1 LQELSLSGANDFPT
15 PPTCPRP
22 FSSPLLP
29 STAAFKEDSELLGLD
44 TSSADILND
53 VGFLTTCITSSS
65 SVNSSSDR
73 IQATASWLNNRLKA
87 LPAIKETSDISRAD
101 LVYRIICSIAMTYSS
116 CIMSLTPFS
125 GVYDDLQL
133 EELYSNIMKVGLERW
148 KEIPGI
154 FLWILLVI
162 CPSVADDTKGRF
174 FKHKMAVTGMSIAM
188 EDFNLATAYL
198 RAFWKVQRWVARERD
213 GKEEVVLL

>member
-1 LQELSLSGANDFPT
+1 
-15 PPTCPRP
+15 
-22 FSSPLLP
+22 
-29 STAAFKEDSELLGLD
+29 LLGLD

-53 VGFLTTCITSSS
+53 VGFLTTCITSS

-87 LPAIKETSDISRAD
+87 LPAVEETSDISRTE
-101 LVYRIICSIAMTYSS
+101 LVYRIICSVAMTYSS
-116 CIMSLTPFS
+116 CIMSLTPFT
-125 GVYDDLQL
+125 GVYDDLKL
-133 EELYSNIMKVGLERW
+133 EELYFNVMKVGLERW
-148 KEIPGI
+148 REIPGI

-162 CPSVADDTKGRF
+162 CPSVGDDKKGRF

-198 RAFWKVQRWVARERD
+198 RAFWRVQRWVVRARD
-213 GKEEVVLL
+213 GNEEVVLL